1 MTDRYDAMVPRERNG
16 KTYWTRVGTMF
27 PTRSGNG
34 FQLVLD
40 ALPLPDKDGRCVIS
54 MFEPK
59 PRDSDGGGYQR
70 QQRPVEDDLD
80 GDSVPF

>member
-16 KTYWTRVGTMF
+16 RTYWTRIGTMF
-27 PTRSGNG
+27 PSKSGNG
-34 FQLVLD
+34 FQLLLD
-40 ALPLPDKDGRCVIS
+40 ALPLPDKEGRCVIS

-59 PRDSDGGGYQR
+59 PRDGDGGGYQR